1 MAFPKTH
8 DFNYYKGDTFSFN
21 VELKNS
27 DGTDFL
33 ITGYETTSFKI
44 ADQRGS
50 SGTQITALA
59 TKQEPA
65 TVVCTITP
73 TVGRTLSAGQYFYDV
88 QITDTT
94 PTPNIIYTVLTGMIK
109 VTDDITGAV

>member
-1 MAFPKTH
+1 MPFPKTF
-8 DFNYYKGDTFSFN
+8 DFNYYKGDTFQFN

-33 ITGYETTSFKI
+33 ISGYETFAFKL
-44 ADQRGS
+44 ANQRGS
-50 SGTQITALA
+50 GGTQVSALA
-59 TKQEPA
+59 VKHEPA
-65 TVVCTITP
+65 TVACTITS
-73 TVGRTLSAGQYFYDV
+73 TVGRTLSAGQYVYDV

-94 PTPNIIYTVLTGMIK
+94 PTPNIIYTILTGSIT